1 MNRHELIGRWVGWV
15 GWVLGLSV
23 VMYAGGSAW
32 GELVFPQAGESMSAE
47 NRAILDPW
55 TGQWQGEFVV
65 YAVDGS
71 VLTRLQVRQRYWWDG
86 DIQRAEF
93 HETNEKGEVVTAVA
107 ANYEDD
113 QGRLVCT
120 VEKSNGE
127 RSLHFGKMSDGY
139 LFWSADRPGVT
150 ETFRERVEGQG
161 AGAAYAIN
169 GLGVYGGTP
178 FLFYG
183 WYTRPTEAAE
193 TQAGE

>member
-1 MNRHELIGRWVGWV
+1 MKMIAFRNHWLAVLTGVLCLWVA
-15 GWVLGLSV
+15 LDSRGL
-23 VMYAGGSAW
+23 
-32 GELVFPQAGESMSAE
+32 EFPQAGGSISDE

-55 TGQWQGEFVV
+55 TGHWQGEFVV

-86 DIQRAEF
+86 HIQRAEF
-93 HETNEKGEVVTAVA
+93 HETNEKGEVVTARA
-107 ANYEDD
+107 ANYQDA

-127 RSLHFGKMSDGY
+127 RSLHFGQMSDGY

-150 ETFRERVEGQG
+150 ETFRERVEGEGQ
-161 AGAAYAIN
+161 AAAYAIN
-169 GLGVYGGTP
+169 GLGVYDGSA

-183 WYTRPTEAAE
+183 RYVRPAVAPPV
-193 TQAGE
+193 GG